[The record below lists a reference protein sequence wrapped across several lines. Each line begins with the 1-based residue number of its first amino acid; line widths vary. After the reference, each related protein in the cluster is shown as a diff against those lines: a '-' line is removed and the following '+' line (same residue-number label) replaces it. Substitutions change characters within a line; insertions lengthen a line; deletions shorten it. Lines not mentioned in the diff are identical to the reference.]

1 MSTTA
6 LDLNRFSFKPEEKL
20 LIDVNVLIYL
30 QSGNSKKY
38 DKVWEKAK
46 KQGNQLYFTALSISE
61 FINYF
66 TKTGYKQYLREYNK
80 REE

>member
-38 DKVWEKAK
+38 DKVW
-46 KQGNQLYFTALSISE
+46 
-61 FINYF
+61 
-66 TKTGYKQYLREYNK
+66 
-80 REE
+80 